1 MKESASERYFASV
14 IGMLDQISR
23 SQAAAIEQAA
33 QAVFRSLSGGGML
46 YLFGTGHAH
55 LLAEELFYRA
65 GGLARVC
72 AILDERLMLHVSAS
86 ESTQWERRAGIAKE
100 LLDSCPTRA
109 GDVML
114 IASNSGRNSAPVEM
128 AVEAR
133 ARGMFTIA
141 VTNLR
146 HSRQAAAAN
155 QHGLKLYEAADLVI
169 DTLGMVGDACV
180 DIGPGLTMG
189 ATSTVAGAAIV
200 QAIACRAGEL
210 AVLSGNPLETFT
222 SSNVPGGDLANEALI
237 ARYRGVI
244 RGL

>member
-55 LLAEELFYRA
+55 LLASSSTERA
-65 GGLARVC
+65 AW
-72 AILDERLMLHVSAS
+72 RLRHP
-86 ESTQWERRAGIAKE
+86 RRAADASRLCQRGAMGAQGWHRR

-114 IASNSGRNSAPVEM
+114 IASNSGRNSEPVEM
-128 AVEAR
+128 AVVAR